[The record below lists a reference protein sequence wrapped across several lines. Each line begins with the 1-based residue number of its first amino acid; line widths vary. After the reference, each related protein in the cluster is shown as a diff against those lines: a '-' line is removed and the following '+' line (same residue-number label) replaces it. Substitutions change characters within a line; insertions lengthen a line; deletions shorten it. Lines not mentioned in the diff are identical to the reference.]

1 MLRALLWIAA
11 LAALG
16 AAALLVPVGGASLWQ
31 RAQKQGVTQTLG
43 RATHRALEW
52 ARVERPAP
60 PPKARAKKPPPAERL
75 TRDDRKALDELV
87 AKSQ

>member
-16 AAALLVPVGGASLWQ
+16 AAALLVPIGGASLWQ

-52 ARVERPAP
+52 ACPTRQEQHAEQ
-60 PPKARAKKPPPAERL
+60 PPPAERL